1 MGYDSLE
8 KIKYSDRTNYE
19 KVYQERYNSESSYRY
34 DFNVSGHGAFVFVT
48 QDILSLISEIFILD
62 KKLCKLKEILPNV
75 AVKQFMR
82 KCLVDEIQQSN
93 DMEGVASTRKE
104 IKDSLEK
111 KPPNNRFNG
120 IVNKYEH
127 LYTDEKIP
135 MSECLDIRKLYDEI
149 LLDEIKESDKENLP
163 DGDIFRKGRVYVK
176 DKNTGSVIHEGLY
189 PETKIIE
196 TMSSLLAVLKNPEY
210 NKLIN
215 IAVVHYMIGYIHPFY
230 DGNGRINRFISS
242 YLIAD
247 VLEEIVSYRLA
258 YTIKQNINAYYKI
271 FKDTNDEKNKGD
283 LTPFTIY
290 FLELIKTSISEL
302 INYFDKKSS
311 SLYYF
316 REKLRNMDK
325 PKDYK
330 DVLDIL
336 IQNAMFGFEGLSIE
350 ELSSI
355 TNDSEYVV
363 RKNIK
368 LIEKDN
374 LVKKAKNRPYLYT
387 ADLDKLDVIKY

>member
-19 KVYQERYNSESSYRY
+19 KVYHERYNSESSYRY
-34 DFNVSGHGAFVFVT
+34 DFNVSGYGAFVFVT
-48 QDILSLISEIFILD
+48 QDILSLISEILILD
-62 KKLCKLKEILPNV
+62 KRLSKLEELLPNV
-75 AVKQFMR
+75 AVEQFMR

-127 LYTDEKIP
+127 LYTDETIP

-149 LLDEIKESDKENLP
+149 ILDEIKESDKENIP

-196 TMSSLLAVLKNPEY
+196 TMSSLLAALKNPEY

-242 YLIAD
+242 YLISD

-258 YTIKQNINAYYKI
+258 YTIKQNLNAYYKI
-271 FKDTNDEKNKGD
+271 FKDTNNENNRGD

-302 INYFDKKSS
+302 INYFDDKSTSFYYYVKK
-311 SLYYF
+311 LN
-316 REKLRNMDK
+316 NMDK
-325 PKDYK
+325 SDDYK
-330 DVLDIL
+330 SVLDIL

-350 ELSSI
+350 EVSSI
-355 TNDSEYVV
+355 IKKSNYIVD
-363 RKNIK
+363 KNIK

-374 LVKKAKNRPYLYT
+374 LLKKMKARPYLYT
-387 ADLDKLDVIKY
+387 ANLDELDLINN